1 MKVDKYGRIKMTRK
15 QLCDLLLATTAC
27 ANTADEG
34 SKWHILHNEL
44 MLCLEEYDKARS
56 PKTED

>member
-1 MKVDKYGRIKMTRK
+1 MKVDKYGRVKMTRK
-15 QLCDLLLATTAC
+15 QLCDLLLAVTAS

-44 MLCLEEYDKARS
+44 MSCLEDYDKARA
-56 PKTED
+56 PKKDE